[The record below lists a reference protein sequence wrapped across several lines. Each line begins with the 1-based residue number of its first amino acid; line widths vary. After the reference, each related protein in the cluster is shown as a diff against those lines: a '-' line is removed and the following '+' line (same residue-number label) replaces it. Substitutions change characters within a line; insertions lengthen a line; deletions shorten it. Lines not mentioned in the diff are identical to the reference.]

1 MDGELT
7 EVRPGGALGTPSWIG
22 HPAVSSVLVIGQNKD
37 MCGRYVAVADRSVI
51 SGEFAATPVSNKVL
65 EPDYNVAPTKPV
77 YAVMDRHD
85 ERQLRIVKWGL
96 IPSWAKDAKIGSRL
110 INARLETASQKPSFR
125 RAWAKRRTLLP
136 ANGYYEWYASPDAPL
151 SKAGRPRKQPYYIH
165 PSDGGLMAM
174 AGLYDIWRDPNI
186 SDPEDPEAFR
196 WTCTILTMSAT
207 DQLGRIH
214 DRMPLLV
221 PAEHIPKWLSAEV
234 ADPSPE
240 LLVSAS
246 PDYLQAYPVSTAVNR
261 VANNSPELIDPL
273 PAEPGDLFSSS
284 T

>member
-1 MDGELT
+1 
-7 EVRPGGALGTPSWIG
+7 
-22 HPAVSSVLVIGQNKD
+22 

-51 SGEFAATPVSNKVL
+51 AHEYSATPVGDEVL
-65 EPDYNVAPTKPV
+65 APDYNVAPTKSV

-85 ERQLRIVKWGL
+85 ERQVRTVKWGL

-125 RAWAKRRTLLP
+125 RAWAKRRALLP
-136 ANGYYEWYASPDAPL
+136 ADGYYEWYSPPEASL
-151 SKAGRPRKQPYYIH
+151 TSAGKPRKQPYYIH
-165 PSDGGLMAM
+165 PRDGGLMSM
-174 AGLYDIWRDPNI
+174 AGLYEIWRDPSI
-186 SDPEDPEAFR
+186 SSDEDPAAFR

-221 PAEHIPKWLSAEV
+221 PASNVEQWLSPEI
-234 ADPSPE
+234 ADPAPD
-240 LLVSAS
+240 LLLQAA
-246 PDYLQAYPVSTAVNR
+246 PDSLVAYPVSTAVNR
-261 VANNSPELIDPL
+261 VANNSPDLIEPL
-273 PAEPGDLFSSS
+273 AAEPGDLFLMP